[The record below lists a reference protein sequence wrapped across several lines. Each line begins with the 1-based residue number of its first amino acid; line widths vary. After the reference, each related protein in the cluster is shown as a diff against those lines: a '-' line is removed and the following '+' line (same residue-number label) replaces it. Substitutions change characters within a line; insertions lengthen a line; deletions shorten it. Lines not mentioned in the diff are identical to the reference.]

1 MSQGVGHINVFIVGG
16 TNQTTGRYSRIPSI
30 SQLVAYSYARS
41 LSDANVHSTSDKIE
55 IVILFFFILA
65 IEIVV
70 YGINVDVTHAT
81 LTSLRISFFFLTIT
95 KRKKIDQMFFKRDAI
110 HWKFSETEVDSV

>member
-16 TNQTTGRYSRIPSI
+16 TNRTTGRYSREPSI
-30 SQLVAYSYARS
+30 SQLVAYSYAYS
-41 LSDANVHSTSDKIE
+41 LGDANVHSTGDKIE

-70 YGINVDVTHAT
+70 HGINVEITHAI
-81 LTSLRISFFFLTIT
+81 LTSLQISFFLTIT
-95 KRKKIDQMFFKRDAI
+95 KCERIDRMFFKRERHSLKI
-110 HWKFSETEVDSV
+110 